1 MQTVANFPVAR
12 NPTSVATFP
21 VARNPTS
28 VATFPL
34 DSLGECCYRLS

>member
-1 MQTVANFPVAR
+1 MQTVAN
-12 NPTSVATFP
+12 FP